1 MKFEQAFY
9 TWGEN
14 QLSRYKKGLGVCASS
29 CLQNSFLDKCLGL
42 GGLFNAEHTERTTE
56 FILYSQDFQTFVG
69 VGISPAQAGSDGR
82 MNKLCHFF
90 IPAHAEEIR
99 EPEEYFL
106 DYPFQR
112 ETEPGELPQAELE
125 KARYDYRGLLKK
137 YHFDRK
143 KLTELL
149 WKTFPCIC
157 GEQNQLVFI
166 IDREKYP
173 EEAYG
178 QIAREVCWLLSM
190 LAPVVWGERD
200 SCRKNISCGVYTV
213 DNAQAVRFLF
223 TDKEEEGKETFFLC
237 GGSDEEQEIP
247 EVYAV
252 LADRALQGMETLQAF
267 YQELYDCRYT
277 KTIQTRMLS
286 MLYLRRKLNR
296 GETVSAEEIEKEWNV
311 LLVQCS
317 RSRWHRKLLRDY
329 LGQGAELDN
338 HRLVQIYRR
347 LVSPQF
353 DQVGGYGPEEKEELI
368 QDVVFLGESLYRV
381 NRHNYQILIKAIPGQ
396 IRKEAVGRFY
406 ERGKT
411 GIRKDMEK
419 IRSAEELGAYLEAY
433 RELKEKENFRQ
444 DLLEKGRQLYEPA
457 ELSQRSRIT
466 EAMENLDKE
475 AWQQYLRGRLEGLTG
490 WQDYRKYLEE
500 NRGRIESRQ
509 QPMHLKKL
517 LGCAEEAKEE
527 EREEIRRV
535 YDQLIQGGVETKSR
549 PFREKMNE
557 VIRNWDIQAQIRQ
570 IKEEDLTRLAQR
582 RGMETCSEECRKVW
596 LDCVC
601 RILMQHRVQRHYPD
615 EETYRG
621 LLERLGEL
629 YQSQNCSREALANY
643 EKLLWD
649 MAEGSPY
656 RQILFVS
663 IQEMS
668 GNYVRKYSVWQSMDI
683 TQEEDFRD
691 LQRDLEERGN
701 EPEVKDFARNL
712 REYADPAET
721 VRNCCRIWLAVE
733 NRERITEDMTGILKG
748 CQEEENGQLEGFQKI
763 IRRKI
768 LEREFP
774 GETDVADYFQIL
786 EWERSRSASLSG
798 EKLSERFRKI
808 YKNYGDFADQIRSPG
823 EIVWLTR
830 GSLREVCR
838 KFFAVLDW
846 DEKLTRENVSL
857 ASKTAGCL
865 TGGILEQAEEVVN
878 LNKGCEAYMDNLQK
892 VNEEKLAEKKAE
904 CEKVYKEYEKVYE
917 EYQNLLDQ
925 KNADEEL
932 AREVH
937 ANLENK
943 SYVKSEKRTVQNK
956 LEKVSWAFPLQAE
969 TGKTQEL
976 PPTEDKGFALAYRNK
991 DSGKYTRILD
1001 YREDI

>member
-42 GGLFNAEHTERTTE
+42 GGLFNTEHTERTTE

-90 IPAHAEEIR
+90 IPAQTEGIR

-106 DYPFQR
+106 EYPFQR

-137 YHFDRK
+137 YHFDRE
-143 KLTELL
+143 KLAELL
-149 WKTFPCIC
+149 WKSFPCIC

-166 IDREKYP
+166 IDRKKYS

-223 TDKEEEGKETFFLC
+223 TDKEEEGKDTFSLC
-237 GGSDEEQEIP
+237 GGSGAEEEIP
-247 EVYAV
+247 DIYIT
-252 LADRALQGMETLQAF
+252 LADRALQGKESLQAF
-267 YQELYDCRYT
+267 YQEIYDCRYT

-286 MLYLRRKLNR
+286 MLYLRRKLNQ
-296 GETVSAEEIEKEWNV
+296 GETVSVEEMEKEWNV

-329 LGQGAELDN
+329 LRQGAELDN

-368 QDVVFLGESLYRV
+368 QDVVFLGESLYGV
-381 NRHNYQILIKAIPGQ
+381 NRHNYQILIKAIPRQ
-396 IRKEAVGRFY
+396 IRKEALGSFY

-419 IRSAEELGAYLEAY
+419 IRSAEELEDYLEAY
-433 RELKEKENFRQ
+433 RELKEEETFCW
-444 DLLEKGRQLYEPA
+444 DLLEKGEQLYEPA
-457 ELSQRSRIT
+457 ELSERSRIT
-466 EAMENLDKE
+466 VAMENLDKE
-475 AWQQYLRGRLEGLTG
+475 AWQKYLRGRLERLAD

-500 NRGRIESRQ
+500 NRGRIESSQ
-509 QPMHLKKL
+509 QAMHLEKL
-517 LGCAEEAKEE
+517 LGCAEEVKEE
-527 EREEIRRV
+527 EREEIRRA
-535 YDQLIQGGVETKSR
+535 YDQLTQGGVEIKSR

-557 VIRNWDIQAQIRQ
+557 VIRNWDIQAEIRQ
-570 IKEEDLTRLAQR
+570 IKEEDLIQLAQR
-582 RGMETCSEECRKVW
+582 RRIETCPEECRKVW
-596 LDCVC
+596 LECVC
-601 RILMQHRVQRHYPD
+601 RFLRQYQTQRQYP
-615 EETYRG
+615 EEDTYRG
-621 LLERLGEL
+621 LLERLEEL
-629 YQSQNCSREALANY
+629 YRSPNCSQEALANY

-649 MAEGSPY
+649 IAEGSPY
-656 RQILFVS
+656 RQILFVNK
-663 IQEMS
+663 QEMT
-668 GNYVRKYSVWQSMDI
+668 GNYIRKYSVWQNMDI
-683 TQEEDFRD
+683 TQKEDFQN
-691 LQRDLEERGN
+691 LQRDLEERGD
-701 EPEVKDFARNL
+701 EPEIKDFARNL

-733 NRERITEDMTGILKG
+733 NRERITEDMTSILKG

-774 GETDVADYFQIL
+774 RETDVADYFQIL

-798 EKLSERFRKI
+798 EKLGERFRNI
-808 YKNYGDFADQIRSPG
+808 YEEYGDFADQIRSPG
-823 EIVWLTR
+823 GMGWLTR

-846 DEKLTRENVSL
+846 NERLTRENVSL
-857 ASKTAGCL
+857 ASKTTGCL
-865 TGGILEQAEEVVN
+865 TGGILEQAEEVVK
-878 LNKGCEAYMDNLQK
+878 LNKRCKVYMDKLQK
-892 VNEEKLAEKKAE
+892 ANEEKLAAKKAE
-904 CEKVYKEYEKVYE
+904 CEKVYKEY
-917 EYQNLLDQ
+917 QDLLDQ

-943 SYVKSEKRTVQNK
+943 IYVKPEKKTVQNK
-956 LEKVSWAFPLQAE
+956 LEKAPWAFSLQAE
-969 TGKTQEL
+969 TGEKEEL
-976 PPTEDKGFALAYRNK
+976 PRIEDNDFIFAHRNIVN
-991 DSGKYTRILD
+991 GKYAQILKS
-1001 YREDI
+1001 REDI